1 MLPWWVGSVV
11 TCGVC
16 FVVAVVVVVVAVG
29 FGVVMC
35 GGCFVVAVVGFWG
48 GDSVIISEVVFEIT
62 VAVAVVDVVDKVVV
76 AKHSSG
82 STCP

>member
-1 MLPWWVGSVV
+1 MS
-11 TCGVC
+11 GVC
-16 FVVAVVVVVVAVG
+16 FVVAVVVVVVAG

-48 GDSVIISEVVFEIT
+48 GDSVIISEVVFVIT
-62 VAVAVVDVVDKVVV
+62 VADVEVVDRVVV
-76 AKHSSG
+76 AKHSSV